1 MAALSTVFAH
11 WGTMSEKDHFL
22 LLAQYNAWM
31 NVKLYEA
38 AAQLPPQELTAER
51 GAFFGSLIGTM
62 NHLVAGD
69 TLWLS
74 RFARHPANHAALD
87 PIRAMRVPA
96 AITEIF
102 SLDLTTLALQRRLLD
117 ALILAWVAELSDD
130 EFGHVLHYASTKG
143 VVSNRRLGGL
153 LTHFFNH
160 QTHHRGQCSTLLSQ
174 AGVDI
179 GVTDLIMLVPEAAV

>member
-1 MAALSTVFAH
+1 MAAFSTVFVD
-11 WGTMSEKDHFL
+11 WGTMSEHAHFQ

-38 AAQLPPQELTAER
+38 AAKLPAHALAADR

-69 TLWLS
+69 TIWLS
-74 RFARHPANHAALD
+74 RFARHPSRHPALE
-87 PIRAMRVPA
+87 PVRAMPVPTA
-96 AITEIF
+96 VTDIF
-102 SLDLTTLALQRRLLD
+102 SLDLPALSAQRRTLD
-117 ALILAWVAELSDD
+117 AAILAWMDELSEADLD
-130 EFGHVLHYASTKG
+130 QVLPYASTKG
-143 VVSNRRLGGL
+143 VGSQRRLSGL
-153 LTHFFNH
+153 LIHFFNH

-179 GVTDLIMLVPEAAV
+179 GVTDLLMLVPEMPV

>member
-1 MAALSTVFAH
+1 
-11 WGTMSEKDHFL
+11 MSEKDHFL

-38 AAQLPPQELTAER
+38 AAQLPPQELAADR

-74 RFARHPANHAALD
+74 RFAGHPARHAALD
-87 PIRAMRVPA
+87 PVRAMRVPA

-102 SLDLTTLALQRRLLD
+102 SLDLATLAVQRRALD
-117 ALILAWVAELSDD
+117 AAILAWIAELADD
-130 EFGHVLHYASTKG
+130 EFDHVLHYASTKG